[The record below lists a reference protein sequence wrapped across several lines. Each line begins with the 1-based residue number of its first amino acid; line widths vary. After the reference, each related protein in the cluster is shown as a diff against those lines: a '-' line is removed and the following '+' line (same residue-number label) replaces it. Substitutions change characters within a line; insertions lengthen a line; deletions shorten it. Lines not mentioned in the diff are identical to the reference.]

1 MVSYCCSTIS
11 VKRRVLMRFG
21 DFRTAFINDPSGEP
35 TSSTPTALTETIMS
49 LRRNNATLSEEC
61 GSLKGMLE
69 HRNGQLADA
78 ERRLASSTSQ
88 ITRLETS
95 IAKAEEISTHRTRRL
110 ALLEQELSSCK
121 ALLATFDAEDAAFR
135 DENDAGLT
143 EADRLKMGKRIQ
155 DLEQIVLEYKATN
168 NSLQSRISELLAN
181 GVGAS
186 SGRRQGGD
194 GDTDMADVDAAV
206 REERYAKTQLE
217 SGMSISHM
225 CPNSRLTSSSRSRPS
240 ISQDHSA

>member
-1 MVSYCCSTIS
+1 
-11 VKRRVLMRFG
+11 
-21 DFRTAFINDPSGEP
+21 
-35 TSSTPTALTETIMS
+35 MS

-61 GSLKGMLE
+61 GSLKGILE
-69 HRNGQLADA
+69 HRNGQLADT

-88 ITRLETS
+88 ITRLESS
-95 IAKAEEISTHRTRRL
+95 IAKAEEITTHRTRRL

-135 DENDAGLT
+135 DENNEGMT
-143 EADRLKMGKRIQ
+143 EADRLKMGKRIE

-168 NSLQSRISELLAN
+168 NNLQLRISELLAN

-186 SGRRQGGD
+186 SGRRQGAD
-194 GDTDMADVDAAV
+194 GDIDMADVDAAV

-217 SGMSISHM
+217 SGMSMSYM
-225 CPNSRLTSSSRSRPS
+225 CSDSRLMSLLRSCPS
-240 ISQDHSA
+240 ISQDYSA